1 MWDNICHILYQV
13 MLNGE
18 KVHNL
23 EFPCNLFDHF
33 FLVGGGGLGLGWGAV
48 GDELNIYDLDHLT

>member
-33 FLVGGGGLGLGWGAV
+33 FFFLGGLGLGWGAV

>member
-1 MWDNICHILYQV
+1 

-33 FLVGGGGLGLGWGAV
+33 FLGGLGLGWGAV
-48 GDELNIYDLDHLT
+48 GDELNIYDLDHFT